1 MHFQIVKLSNLQIDT
16 IVTIDTID
24 TIDTVDTVDAIDAID
39 TVVAMVTID
48 ASAIFP
54 HFNILTFP

>member
-1 MHFQIVKLSNLQIDT
+1 MHCQIVKSSNLQIDT
-16 IVTIDTID
+16 VDTID
-24 TIDTVDTVDAIDAID
+24 TIDAID

>member
-1 MHFQIVKLSNLQIDT
+1 MHFQIVKSSNLQIDT
-16 IVTIDTID
+16 VDTVVTID
-24 TIDTVDTVDAIDAID
+24 TIDTVDAIDAIDAID

-54 HFNILTFP
+54 HFNIQTF